1 MDNNQMNQQNKPSP
15 TKKNGENKRVVAVN
29 ARKNKNASTVAI
41 ITLSILL
48 GLSLILGLTAAF
60 FSANQTATGNITL
73 GDPVNI
79 NITQGGTS
87 VESLTFSGTAMPGT
101 SYTQVIGVSVPQNTS
116 QSVLRC
122 KLTLTNAGEATSQPV
137 TATTSDKWVKGED
150 DYYYYNGSVN
160 AGDSIDFCSA
170 ITVPKTLTNTD
181 ANKIYTVTFQVEA
194 IQYANGAASEVWT
207 TAPQD
212 WTKSY
217 GTGA

>member
-15 TKKNGENKRVVAVN
+15 TKKNSENKRVVAVN
-29 ARKNKNASTVAI
+29 TRKNRNASTVAI

-60 FSANQTATGNITL
+60 FSANQTAAGNITL
-73 GDPVNI
+73 GNPVNI

-87 VESLTFSGTAMPGT
+87 VESLTFDGTAMPGT
-101 SYTQVIGVSVPQNTS
+101 SYTQAIGVSVPQNTS
-116 QSVLRC
+116 KSVLRC
-122 KLTLTNAGEATSQPV
+122 KLTLTNTGEATSKPI
-137 TATTSDKWVKGED
+137 TATTSDKWVQGTD

-160 AGDSIDFCSA
+160 AGDSVDFCTA
-170 ITVPKTLTNTD
+170 ITVPKELTNLD
-181 ANKIYTVTFQVEA
+181 ANKVYTVTFQVEA

-207 TAPQD
+207 TAPEK
-212 WTKSY
+212 WTTAY